1 MDYRAASRIGSQL
14 DGTLFAA
21 PSRASNPMKKLHKIA
36 GLCILGALLG
46 QPAYAAEPPA
56 AGHGTSVPLAPDA
69 PSSYVVQKGDTLWT
83 LASKF
88 LSQPWYWPEIWYLN
102 PDIKNPHRIYPGDTL
117 RLVYDAE
124 GRPQLRIERAFER
137 GDTVHLS
144 PQVRSTPLDQ
154 AIPAIPFEIVAA
166 FMSKPS
172 VVSVDDAKSLPYV
185 VAIGR
190 DRVIGGMGDL
200 LYARNVKG
208 LPTGSRLNVV
218 HVGDKLKDPETHKVL
233 GYQGVYAGTARLER
247 AAEGSGRND
256 LAKLVLVSSA
266 RETLTGDRL
275 VRDSLEVPLDFVPH
289 APAKPVTGQI
299 ISVVD
304 GVTVIGQY
312 QVVIINRGTRAGLAP
327 GHVLAIWQRGDTVP
341 DRGAAGVTDINPLNN
356 AFTRDVRLPSERAGS
371 FMVFRAYPDMSYGLV
386 LEASSE
392 MHVGDS
398 IKNP

>member
-21 PSRASNPMKKLHKIA
+21 PSRATNPMKKLHKIA
-36 GLCILGALLG
+36 GLCILGLLLG
-46 QPAYAAEPPA
+46 QAAFAADPPA
-56 AGHGTSVPLAPDA
+56 AGHSTSVPLAADA

-124 GRPQLRIERAFER
+124 GRPQLRVERAFER
-137 GDTVHLS
+137 GDTVRLS
-144 PQVRSTPLDQ
+144 PQVRSMPLDE

-172 VVSVDDAKSLPYV
+172 VISADESKSLPYV

-200 LYARNVKG
+200 IYVRNVKG

-218 HVGDKLKDPETHKVL
+218 HVGDKLKDPESGKVL
-233 GYQGVYAGTARLER
+233 GYQGIYAGTARLER
-247 AAEGSGRND
+247 TAEGNGRDD

-275 VRDSLEVPLDFVPH
+275 VRDSLEVPLDFIPH
-289 APAKPVTGQI
+289 APAKPVKGQI

-312 QVVIINRGTRAGLAP
+312 QVVIINRGTRAGLEP
-327 GHVLAIWQRGDTVP
+327 GHVLAIWQRGDSVP
-341 DRGAAGVTDINPLNN
+341 DRGTGGVTESSPFADI
-356 AFTRDVRLPSERAGS
+356 FTRDVRLPSERAGS
-371 FMVFRAYPDMSYGLV
+371 FMVFRAYADMSYGLV
-386 LEASSE
+386 LDASSE
-392 MHVGDS
+392 MHVGDT

>member
-1 MDYRAASRIGSQL
+1 
-14 DGTLFAA
+14 
-21 PSRASNPMKKLHKIA
+21 MKKLHKIA
-36 GLCILGALLG
+36 GLCILGLLLG
-46 QPAYAAEPPA
+46 QAALAADAPPA
-56 AGHGTSVPLAPDA
+56 GHSTSVPLAPDA
-69 PSSYVVQKGDTLWT
+69 PSSYVVQKGDTLWS

-137 GDTVHLS
+137 GDTVRLS

-172 VVSVDDAKSLPYV
+172 VVSAEDAKSLPYV

-200 LYARNVKG
+200 LYARNLKG

-218 HVGDKLKDPETHKVL
+218 HVGDRLKDPESGKFL

-247 AAEGSGRND
+247 TAEGGGRND

-275 VRDSLEVPLDFVPH
+275 VRDNLEVPLDFIPH
-289 APAKPVTGQI
+289 APSKPVSGQI

-312 QVVIINRGTRAGLAP
+312 QVVIVNRGTRAGLEP
-327 GHVLAIWQRGDTVP
+327 GHVLAIWQRGDSVP
-341 DRGAAGVTDINPLNN
+341 DRGASGVTEINPLNN
-356 AFTRDVRLPSERAGS
+356 AFTHNVRLPSERAGS
-371 FMVFRAYPDMSYGLV
+371 FMVFRAYADMSYGLV
-386 LEASSE
+386 LDASSE
-392 MHVGDS
+392 MHVGDT